1 MQKYDSLKELHI
13 HIDLL
18 KNSDHGIDILRQKLG
33 NLLKKYKYIQFF
45 FFFFKKK
52 AILYNQLEFERSIY
66 NEYSEQYFQMEH
78 KIVLKSST

>member
-45 FFFFKKK
+45 LFFLKKK
-52 AILYNQLEFERSIY
+52 RYYITNWNLKDQSIM
-66 NEYSEQYFQMEH
+66 NIPNNIFKWS
-78 KIVLKSST
+78 IKSF